1 MGLVSKVISTLIGA
15 KSTLTL
21 IITLVTK
28 SHDPLSMTIP
38 FTVGGGIN
46 QSRPTLLRPVS
57 HEVTKSDPNPARAFQ
72 PTLSACNIMFL
83 PFDSKPIGEVH
94 EYRT

>member
-21 IITLVTK
+21 TITLVTK

-57 HEVTKSDPNPARAFQ
+57 HEVTKSDPNPAEHFSLRFQ
-72 PTLSACNIMFL
+72 PVTSCSCLSILN
-83 PFDSKPIGEVH
+83 P
-94 EYRT
+94 